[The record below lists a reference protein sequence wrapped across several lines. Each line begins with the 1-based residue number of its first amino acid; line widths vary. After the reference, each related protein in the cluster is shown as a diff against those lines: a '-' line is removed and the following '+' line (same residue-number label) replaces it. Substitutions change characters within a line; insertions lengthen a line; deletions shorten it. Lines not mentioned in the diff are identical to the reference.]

1 MTVVRMWE
9 TRLDAAGVEPFW
21 TAVRGTWRVLSS
33 YDGFLG
39 GEAFAAATD
48 EHRAV
53 VLTRWRDEQAADP
66 MTGWESAL
74 DVHTARPGHGWF
86 FAPMP
91 LSDTHREP

>member
-9 TRLDAAGVEPFW
+9 TRLDAAGVERFW
-21 TAVRGTWRVLSS
+21 SAVRATWSDLSS

-53 VLTRWRDEQAADP
+53 VLTRWRDEPAAAP
-66 MTGWESAL
+66 ITGWESAL
-74 DVHTARPGHGWF
+74 DVHTLRPGHGWYF
-86 FAPMP
+86 SPVA
-91 LSDTHREP
+91 L